1 VARIHYLPTARHP
14 WKPEGLHDFNPLP
27 VDLDGNRV
35 LIFGRHA
42 GTMVSES
49 NAARSAAAIQLLH
62 DLGWDVRR
70 ITR

>member
-1 VARIHYLPTARHP
+1 VARVQYLPTARHP

-49 NAARSAAAIQLLH
+49 NAARSASLLNELVK
-62 DLGWDVRR
+62 LGWDIRAIAR
-70 ITR
+70 